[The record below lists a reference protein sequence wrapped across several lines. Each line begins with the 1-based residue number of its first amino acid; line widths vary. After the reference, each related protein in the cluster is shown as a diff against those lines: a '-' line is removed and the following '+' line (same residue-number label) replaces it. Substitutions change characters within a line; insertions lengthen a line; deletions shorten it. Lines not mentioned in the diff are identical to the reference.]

1 MPTEPQL
8 ALWQQDRRSLDGRY
22 VEWRRSDDGIEVVQL
37 IEEQALNAARAGE
50 MRIEINLLWAQVRR
64 VRRKAADNSFRALLA
79 RELIDKHPQLRGV
92 IRVKKRA
99 EGSA

>member
-1 MPTEPQL
+1 MAHL
-8 ALWQQDRRSLDGRY
+8 
-22 VEWRRSDDGIEVVQL
+22 VEQ
-37 IEEQALNAARAGE
+37 QALSALQSGE
-50 MRIEINLLWAQVRR
+50 KRIEINLLWAQVRR

-99 EGSA
+99 TEAAA